1 MKKKFRKLIKNKLKE
16 VLLNL
21 KNYGNY
27 NNSNNSND
35 SNDSNNS
42 NDCNNSNDSNNCCNS
57 TPAFSLVEI
66 SISLIVI
73 AVILAALSPVIT
85 KRLTSTSTQ
94 KNKISTNCS
103 SYFPQASGY
112 CAMCYINPKK
122 CIICTRSCNSD
133 EFKNVDNCIC
143 ESCKTKYNDSH
154 CSRCNSQRC
163 LQCDQGY
170 YLDNNNKL

>member
-21 KNYGNY
+21 KKYGNY
-27 NNSNNSND
+27 NNSND
-35 SNDSNNS
+35 SNDCS
-42 NDCNNSNDSNNCCNS
+42 NS

-73 AVILAALSPVIT
+73 AIILAALAPVIT

-94 KNKISTNCS
+94 KKQNINKLLLILPS
-103 SYFPQASGY
+103 SIRILRYVLYKSQ
-112 CAMCYINPKK
+112 K

-133 EFKNVDNCIC
+133 EFKNVDNCTC
-143 ESCKTKYNDSH
+143 ESCRTKYNDSH
-154 CSRCNSQRC
+154 CSRCNSKRC

-170 YLDNNNKL
+170 YLDNNNKCTICPKGYYC

>member
-21 KNYGNY
+21 KKYGNY
-27 NNSNNSND
+27 NNSN
-35 SNDSNNS
+35 DSNNS
-42 NDCNNSNDSNNCCNS
+42 NNCSNS

-73 AVILAALSPVIT
+73 AIILAALSPIIT

-103 SYFPQASGY
+103 SYFPQAS
-112 CAMCYINPKK
+112 
-122 CIICTRSCNSD
+122 
-133 EFKNVDNCIC
+133 
-143 ESCKTKYNDSH
+143 
-154 CSRCNSQRC
+154 
-163 LQCDQGY
+163 
-170 YLDNNNKL
+170 

>member
-1 MKKKFRKLIKNKLKE
+1 MKGVVVNNKKELIDLK
-16 VLLNL
+16 
-21 KNYGNY
+21 KRYYG
-27 NNSNNSND
+27 NNSNNINNNISN
-35 SNDSNNS
+35 SISYS
-42 NDCNNSNDSNNCCNS
+42 
-57 TPAFSLVEI
+57 AFSLVEI

-73 AVILAALSPVIT
+73 AIILAALSPIIT

-122 CIICTRSCNSD
+122 CIICTRSCNGD